1 LIWRPQAEPIHSLG
15 RDPSFAGEAAH
26 VGPEHRAGMIKGKE
40 DSGSEEGESKYSSFG
55 TSTSGTFVVMALK
68 WPTCLLMEERF
79 L

>member
-1 LIWRPQAEPIHSLG
+1 
-15 RDPSFAGEAAH
+15 
-26 VGPEHRAGMIKGKE
+26 MIKGKE